1 MTAEPPSSYAVKLRP
16 YSDKYSH
23 TTPGQYLEIPIPD
36 EIEQLGVERGDTV
49 YLDFVSTE
57 DPAYIRISFSDTGTR
72 HDLKLKYRD
81 DLHPKYAVTFPTEYT
96 VHRDNTPFKGFGR
109 DDTVTVEFN
118 YGLEPEIRVY
128 TEEGYRE
135 RTTELVSDDLTPT
148 LKAPALASLLNI
160 FRSKP
165 DINLTRKTR
174 VRGDG
179 FQFIPFK
186 SLDPAI
192 EQELKER
199 SVPEEMEELISD
211 SRDIV
216 RVSDIR
222 RLYRAGALD
231 TGFESV
237 INIRWVKNTSES
249 DDSRFYEYAHSDTFE
264 GSFRAVLP
272 RNKRAN
278 VVISTED
285 ERSILKLYRENSTWV
300 VEIGDNSVE
309 RPIQVTPSSGRFQ
322 EIFVPVPVKVEDEVD
337 WECTMY
343 LQRRQGRIRE
353 WYENRNEE

>member
-1 MTAEPPSSYAVKLRP
+1 MTDEPPSSYAVELRP

-23 TTPGQYLEIPIPD
+23 TTPGKYLEIPIPD
-36 EIEQLGVERGDTV
+36 EIEQLGFEYGDTV

-57 DPAYIRISFSDTGTR
+57 DPAHIRISFSDTGTR

-81 DLHPKYAVTFPTEYT
+81 DLHPKHAVTFPTEYT
-96 VHRDNTPFKGFGR
+96 VHRDDSPFKGFGR

-186 SLDPAI
+186 PLDPAI
-192 EQELKER
+192 EQELKDR
-199 SVPEEMEELISD
+199 SLPEEMEELISD
-211 SRDIV
+211 SRDFV

-222 RLYRAGALD
+222 RLYRAGSLD
-231 TGFESV
+231 TDFESV
-237 INIRWVKNTSES
+237 INIRWLKNTSES
-249 DDSRFYEYAHSDTFE
+249 DDSSFCEYAHSDVFN
-264 GSFRAVLP
+264 GSYRAVLP
-272 RNKRAN
+272 RKKRAN
-278 VVISTED
+278 VVISTEN
-285 ERSILKLYRENSTWV
+285 ERSVMNLYREDRTWV

-353 WYENRNEE
+353 WYENRNED